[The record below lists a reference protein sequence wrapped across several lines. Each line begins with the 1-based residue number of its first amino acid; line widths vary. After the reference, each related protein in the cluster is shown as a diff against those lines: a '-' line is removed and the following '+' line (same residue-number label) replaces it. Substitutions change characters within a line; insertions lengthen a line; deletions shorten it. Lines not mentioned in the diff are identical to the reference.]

1 MLDIK
6 GKALSYLDI
15 CSIQRDNTLRNVFE
29 IGTSVS
35 PIHFLLSV
43 DVTFCLHFIIFALVA
58 RKKEFGMDEK
68 LNGIFAHLDITG
80 KTGLASE
87 DNYSELTAFQELFY
101 NQAKSKIGIDA
112 VYFLRDEE
120 GVAKIPLIYFS
131 ILEDD
136 NVANAAKLHSLS
148 WNMGE
153 APLLFVVTP
162 TELRIYNNYL
172 TPKKKDGSLDPEAG
186 LIDTIS
192 LLTDLETQRRE
203 LAPYNRILLESGE
216 YWRLAED
223 RFNINTRIDTTLMN
237 NLRVMRRRLI
247 TRIRTRANCS
257 HVSAENIVSIV
268 HGLLSRSI
276 LIKYLEE
283 RKDSNGESVFPKDF
297 YAQFSFGSTICNQY
311 TDVLGN
317 KEATYKLFSV
327 LESKFNGDMLPL
339 IQNEREIITEDD
351 LEELKSFLLGNSDL
365 ESQQMTLWPLYDFN
379 IIPIKIISSIY
390 ELFFHLSDVGDDDKG
405 TYYTPLHLVDTLLDE
420 AYPWEGEFKPI
431 SIIDPSCGSGIFL
444 VEVYRRIVC
453 RWMRSNGVSQ
463 ITNKQLTAILKE
475 CIYGVDLN
483 EEAVRVASFS
493 LSLALCDF
501 LDPRSIW
508 NELSF
513 PKLVNTNLI
522 VSDFFDNTLDDRLTK
537 YDVVIGNPP
546 WQSQLTQKAVEY
558 IKKNNYVVGDKQIA
572 QAFSIK
578 CAMICKE
585 TGVVCLLMPSKGL
598 LFNRSTQS
606 SIYRKRLFEENAV
619 SVIINF
625 SIYRR
630 VLFDNATAPCT
641 AIIYYPQK
649 PANNDSSIF
658 YCTPKPHYSL
668 QDTKKF
674 SIDPTDICRIPNDLV
689 CDDRIWKIA
698 MWGSPRDLELID
710 KMQST
715 YPSLDEFLANHN
727 MQSAEGFK
735 RGNRK
740 LFYDGFANLPIVDA
754 KAFYPFYMQEELLWN
769 NNDNTFER
777 ISNKNLSIFK
787 APHLVMKQSH
797 RKGRF
802 LAAVLDYDAIFNHSL
817 LGFSGEERMLKYL
830 CLIIN
835 SKLFS
840 YYHLLTSR
848 TWMVERDALEA
859 GDIRTIP
866 IPEPSEEILSKAVEI
881 YEHIKQSGDESVMDP
896 FVYEVYKLK
905 DYETYLVSD
914 ALGYIYDYFAKKADS
929 VALKKP
935 SIDVYQKYYSTLMD
949 VLKNSLGQAFT
960 PEASFYIGESP
971 LSILALS
978 ISGNNGGNLT
988 FFDSNE
994 STERCLSQL
1003 DSLLTEERHN
1013 IYIRRNVRVYGND
1026 AIYIVKP
1033 KQEKY
1038 WNYSSAC
1045 RDADEL
1051 FSDIMNAKG

>member
-1 MLDIK
+1 M
-6 GKALSYLDI
+6 
-15 CSIQRDNTLRNVFE
+15 N
-29 IGTSVS
+29 
-35 PIHFLLSV
+35 
-43 DVTFCLHFIIFALVA
+43 
-58 RKKEFGMDEK
+58 EK
-68 LNGIFAHLDITG
+68 LNGIFSYLDIND

-87 DNYSELTAFQELFY
+87 NNVESLSAFQKLFY
-101 NQAKSKIGIDA
+101 EQVRSKIGVDA

-131 ILEDD
+131 MLKDD
-136 NVANAAKLHSLS
+136 NTAKAAQLHSLS

-153 APLLFVVTP
+153 APLLFIVTP
-162 TELRIYNNYL
+162 TELKIYNNYQ
-172 TPKKKDGSLDPEAG
+172 TPQKKDGTLDPEAG

-192 LLTDLETQRRE
+192 LITDLETQRQK
-203 LAPYNRILLESGE
+203 LAPYNRMLLESGE
-216 YWRLAED
+216 YWRRAEG
-223 RFNINTRIDTTLMN
+223 RFNVNTRIDTTLMN
-237 NLRVMRRRLI
+237 NLRVMRKRLI
-247 TRIRTRANCS
+247 TRIKSRTNS
-257 HVSAENIVSIV
+257 VQISTENIVSIV

-297 YAQFSFGSTICNQY
+297 YEQFSFDSTVCKQY

-317 KEATYKLFSV
+317 KESTYSLFSV

-339 IQNEREIITEDD
+339 IDNEREIITEGD
-351 LEELKSFLLGNSDL
+351 LQELKSFLIGDSDL
-365 ESQQMTLWPLYDFN
+365 ESQQMTLWALYDFN

-420 AYPWEGEFKPI
+420 VYPWEGAYEPI

-444 VEVYRRIVC
+444 VEAYRRIVC
-453 RWMRSNGVSQ
+453 RWMRTKGVSQ
-463 ITNKQLTAILKE
+463 ITNEQLTAILKE

-522 VSDFFDNTLDDRLTK
+522 VSDFFDIEIDTRLKK
-537 YDVVIGNPP
+537 YDIVIGNPP
-546 WQSQLTQKAVEY
+546 WQSQLTEKAVEY
-558 IKKNNYVVGDKQIA
+558 INSNNYIVGDKQIA

-578 CAMICKE
+578 CTKICRE
-585 TGVVCLLMPSKGL
+585 NGVICLLMPSKGL

-606 SIYRKRLFEENAV
+606 SMYRKRLFDENTV

-641 AIIYYPQK
+641 AIIYYPK
-649 PANNDSSIF
+649 KKNESDTNIF
-658 YCTPKPHYSL
+658 YCTPKPQYSL

-674 SIDPTDICRIPNDLV
+674 SIDPTDICRIPSDLV
-689 CDDRIWKIA
+689 YDDRIWKIA

-715 YPSLDEFLANHN
+715 YPSMEEFISNHN
-727 MQSAEGFK
+727 MCSAEGFI
-735 RGNRK
+735 RGRGGYFHK
-740 LFYDGFANLPIVDA
+740 DLLGYPIVDVRD
-754 KAFYPFYMQEELLWN
+754 FVPFYTSNEGLIVNKDDQFYRCSLN
-769 NNDNTFER
+769 NRE
-777 ISNKNLSIFK
+777 IFK
-787 APHLVMKQSH
+787 APHLIMKQSH

-802 LAAVLDYDAIFNHSL
+802 FASVLDYDAIFNHSL
-817 LGFSGEERMLKYL
+817 LGISGEERMLKYL

-835 SKLFS
+835 SKVFS

-866 IPEPSEEILSKAVEI
+866 IPEPSEEMLEKAVEL
-881 YEHIKQSGDESVMDP
+881 YEYIKISSDESLLDA
-896 FVYEVYKLK
+896 FVFNVYKLK
-905 DYETYLVSD
+905 DYETYLVTD
-914 ALGYIYDYFAKKADS
+914 ALDYIYNYFDKKSNSIAF
-929 VALKKP
+929 KKP
-935 SIDVYQKYYSTLMD
+935 SIEIYRNYYSTFMD
-949 VLKNSLGQAFT
+949 VLRNSLGQSFT
-960 PEASFYIGESP
+960 PKASFYIGESP
-971 LSILALS
+971 LSILVLT
-978 ISGNNGGNLT
+978 ISENNDGNLS
-988 FFDSNE
+988 FFDNNE
-994 STERCLSQL
+994 STEQCLSQL
-1003 DSLLTEERHN
+1003 DSLLTEERYN
-1013 IYIRRNVRVYGND
+1013 IYIRRNVRVYGKD
-1026 AIYIVKP
+1026 SIYIVKP

-1051 FSDIMNAKG
+1051 FSDIMKAKG

>member
-1 MLDIK
+1 MNQQLNGIF
-6 GKALSYLDI
+6 SYLDI
-15 CSIQRDNTLRNVFE
+15 ND
-29 IGTSVS
+29 
-35 PIHFLLSV
+35 
-43 DVTFCLHFIIFALVA
+43 
-58 RKKEFGMDEK
+58 
-68 LNGIFAHLDITG
+68 

-87 DNYSELTAFQELFY
+87 NNIDSLTAFQRLFY
-101 NQAKSKIGIDA
+101 EQAKSKIGVDA

-120 GVAKIPLIYFS
+120 GIAKIPLIYFS
-131 ILEDD
+131 MLQDD
-136 NVANAAKLHSLS
+136 DSAKAAQLHSLS

-153 APLLFVVTP
+153 APLLFIVTP
-162 TELRIYNNYL
+162 TELKIYNNYQ

-192 LLTDLETQRRE
+192 LLTDLEVQRQK
-203 LAPYNRILLESGE
+203 LAPYNRMLLESGE
-216 YWRLAED
+216 YWRRAEG

-247 TRIRTRANCS
+247 TRIKSRVNAAQIST
-257 HVSAENIVSIV
+257 ENIVSIV

-297 YAQFSFGSTICNQY
+297 YEQFSFGTTVCEQY

-317 KEATYKLFSV
+317 KEATYNLFGV
-327 LESKFNGDMLPL
+327 LENKFNGDMLPL
-339 IQNEREIITEDD
+339 IDNEREVITDGD
-351 LEELKSFLLGNSDL
+351 LEELKSFLLGDSDL

-420 AYPWEGEFKPI
+420 VYPWEGDYEPI

-444 VEVYRRIVC
+444 VEAYRRIVC
-453 RWMRSNGVSQ
+453 RWMHTTGVSQ
-463 ITNKQLTAILKE
+463 ITNEQLTAILKE

-513 PKLVNTNLI
+513 PKLVNENLI
-522 VSDFFDNTLDDRLTK
+522 VSDFFDNALDSQLKK
-537 YDVVIGNPP
+537 YDIIIGNPP
-546 WQSQLTQKAVEY
+546 WQSQLTEKAVEY
-558 IKKNNYVVGDKQIA
+558 INNNNYTVGDKQIA

-578 CAMICKE
+578 CSTICKE
-585 TGVVCLLMPSKGL
+585 AGVICLLMPSKGL
-598 LFNRSTQS
+598 LFNRSAQS
-606 SIYRKRLFEENAV
+606 SIYRKRFFEENTV

-649 PANNDSSIF
+649 STDGNSTIF
-658 YCTPKPHYSL
+658 YCTPKPQYSL

-674 SIDPTDICRIPNDLV
+674 SIDPTDICRIPSDLIY
-689 CDDRIWKIA
+689 DDRIWKIA

-710 KMQST
+710 RIQST
-715 YPSLDEFLANHN
+715 YPSLDDFLSNHN
-727 MQSAEGFK
+727 MCSAEGFI
-735 RGNRK
+735 RGRGGYFHK
-740 LFYDGFANLPIVDA
+740 DLLGYPIVDVRD
-754 KAFYPFYMQEELLWN
+754 FEPFYTSNEGLVINENDQFYRCSLN
-769 NNDNTFER
+769 NR
-777 ISNKNLSIFK
+777 VIFK
-787 APHLVMKQSH
+787 APHLIMKQSH

-802 LAAVLDYDAIFNHSL
+802 FASVLDYDAIFNHSL
-817 LGFSGEERMLKYL
+817 LGISGDERMLKYL

-866 IPEPSEEILSKAVEI
+866 IPEPSDKMLERAVEI
-881 YEHIKQSGDESVMDP
+881 YDHIKLCGDESAMDG
-896 FVYEVYKLK
+896 FVFDVYRLK
-905 DYETYLVSD
+905 EYETYLVSD
-914 ALGYIYDYFAKKADS
+914 ALDYIYNYFDRKSDS
-929 VALKKP
+929 IAFNKP
-935 SIDVYQKYYSTLMD
+935 TKEMYRKYYSTLMD
-949 VLKNSLGQAFT
+949 VLNNSLGQAFS
-960 PEASFYIGESP
+960 PQASFYIGESP
-971 LSILALS
+971 LSILVLS
-978 ISGNNGGNLT
+978 VNGTGSSDLT

-994 STERCLSQL
+994 ATEQCLSQL

-1013 IYIRRNVRVYGND
+1013 IYIRRNVRVYGKD

-1045 RDADEL
+1045 RDADEI
-1051 FSDIMNAKG
+1051 FSDIMRAKG

>member
-1 MLDIK
+1 M
-6 GKALSYLDI
+6 
-15 CSIQRDNTLRNVFE
+15 N
-29 IGTSVS
+29 
-35 PIHFLLSV
+35 
-43 DVTFCLHFIIFALVA
+43 
-58 RKKEFGMDEK
+58 EK
-68 LNGIFAHLDITG
+68 LNGILSHLDISE

-87 DNYSELTAFQELFY
+87 NNADNLTAFQKLFFE
-101 NQAKSKIGIDA
+101 QAKSKIGVDA
-112 VYFLRDEE
+112 VYFLRDEA

-131 ILEDD
+131 MLEDD
-136 NVANAAKLHSLS
+136 NAAKAAHLHSLS

-153 APLLFVVTP
+153 APLLFIVTP
-162 TELRIYNNYL
+162 TELKIYNNYQ
-172 TPKKKDGSLDPEAG
+172 TPQKKDGSLDPEAG

-203 LAPYNRILLESGE
+203 LAPYNRMLLESGE
-216 YWRLAED
+216 YWRRTEG
-223 RFNINTRIDTTLMN
+223 RFSINTRIDTTLMN

-247 TRIRTRANCS
+247 TRIRARANDTQIS
-257 HVSAENIVSIV
+257 PENVVSIV

-283 RKDSNGESVFPKDF
+283 RKDSNGKSVFPQDF
-297 YAQFSFGSTICNQY
+297 YAQFSFDTTVCKQY

-317 KEATYKLFSV
+317 KESTYNLFSV

-339 IQNEREIITEDD
+339 IENEREIITNDD
-351 LEELKSFLLGNSDL
+351 LKELKSFLLGNSDL

-390 ELFFHLSDVGDDDKG
+390 ELFFHLSDTGEDDKG

-420 AYPWEGEFKPI
+420 VYPWEGSYAPI

-444 VEVYRRIVC
+444 VEAYRRLVC
-453 RWMRSNGVSQ
+453 RWMRTNGVSQ
-463 ITNKQLTAILKE
+463 ITNQQLTTILKE

-513 PKLVNTNLI
+513 PKLVNNNLI
-522 VSDFFDNTLDDRLTK
+522 VSDFFDDKLDCWLSK
-537 YDVVIGNPP
+537 YDIVIGNPP
-546 WQSQLTQKAVEY
+546 WQSQLTEAADNFL
-558 IKKNNYVVGDKQIA
+558 KKNNYVVGDKQIA

-578 CAMICKE
+578 CATICRE
-585 TGVVCLLMPSKGL
+585 TGVICLLMPSKGL
-598 LFNRSTQS
+598 LFNRSAK
-606 SIYRKRLFEENAV
+606 SIAYRKRFFDENTV
-619 SVIINF
+619 SIIINF

-641 AIIYYPQK
+641 AIIYCPLK
-649 PANNDSSIF
+649 AKDSDTTIF
-658 YCTPKPHYSL
+658 YCTPKPQYSL

-674 SIDPTDICRIPNDLV
+674 SIDPTDICRIPGDLIR
-689 CDDRIWKIA
+689 DDRIWKIA
-698 MWGSPRDLELID
+698 MWGGPRDLELID
-710 KMQST
+710 KLQST
-715 YPSLDEFLANHN
+715 YPALDRFLSNHK

-735 RGNRK
+735 RGNRR
-740 LFYDGFANLPIVDA
+740 LIYDGFSNWPIVNA
-754 KAFYPFYMQEELLWN
+754 NEFYPFYMPEETLDIN
-769 NNDNTFER
+769 ADNSFER

-787 APHLVMKQSH
+787 APHLIMKQSH

-802 LAAVLDYDAIFNHSL
+802 FASVLDYDAIFNHSL
-817 LGFSGEERMLKYL
+817 LGFSGDERLLKYL

-866 IPEPSEEILSKAVEI
+866 IPEPSENVLKRVVEVF
-881 YEHIKQSGDESVMDP
+881 EHVKSSGDESAIDD
-896 FVYEVYKLK
+896 FVFEVYRLK
-905 DYETYLVSD
+905 EHETHLVSD
-914 ALGYIYDYFAKKADS
+914 ALEYIYNYFDRKSKAT
-929 VALKKP
+929 AFKKP
-935 SIDVYQKYYSTLMD
+935 SKEVYQKYYSTLMD
-949 VLKNSLGQAFT
+949 VLNNSLGQMFA
-960 PEASFYIGESP
+960 PAASFYVGESP
-971 LSILALS
+971 LSVLVLS
-978 ISGNNGGNLT
+978 IGTHTDNILH
-988 FFDSNE
+988 FFDNNE
-994 STERCLSQL
+994 DTEQRLSQL
-1003 DSLLTEERHN
+1003 DSLLTEDIYN
-1013 IYIRRNVRVYGND
+1013 IYIRRNVRVYSKD

-1033 KQEKY
+1033 KQQKY
-1038 WNYSSAC
+1038 WNYSAAC

-1051 FSDIMNAKG
+1051 FADIMNAKR

>member
-1 MLDIK
+1 M
-6 GKALSYLDI
+6 
-15 CSIQRDNTLRNVFE
+15 N
-29 IGTSVS
+29 
-35 PIHFLLSV
+35 
-43 DVTFCLHFIIFALVA
+43 
-58 RKKEFGMDEK
+58 EK
-68 LNGIFAHLDITG
+68 LNCIFSHLDING

-87 DNYSELTAFQELFY
+87 SNLDSLSTFQRMFY
-101 NQAKSKIGIDA
+101 EQTKSKIGVDA

-120 GVAKIPLIYFS
+120 GIAKIPLIYFS
-131 ILEDD
+131 MLQDD
-136 NVANAAKLHSLS
+136 DAAKAAQLHSLS

-153 APLLFVVTP
+153 APLLFIVTA
-162 TELRIYNNYL
+162 TELKIYNNYQ

-192 LLTDLETQRRE
+192 LLTDLEVQRQQ
-203 LAPYNRILLESGE
+203 LAPYNRMLLESGE
-216 YWRLAED
+216 YWRQTEG

-247 TRIRTRANCS
+247 TRIKSRATAAQIS
-257 HVSAENIVSIV
+257 TKNIVSIV

-297 YAQFSFGSTICNQY
+297 YEQFSFGEIVCKQY

-317 KEATYKLFSV
+317 KDATYSLFGV

-339 IQNEREIITEDD
+339 IDNEREVITDGD
-351 LEELKSFLLGNSDL
+351 LEELKSFLICDSDL

-420 AYPWEGEFKPI
+420 VYPWEGDYEPI

-444 VEVYRRIVC
+444 VEAYRRIVC
-453 RWMRSNGVSQ
+453 RWMRTNSVSQ
-463 ITNKQLTAILKE
+463 ITNEQLTAILKE

-513 PKLVNTNLI
+513 PKLVNENLI
-522 VSDFFDNTLDDRLTK
+522 VSDFFDNDLDSRLTK
-537 YDVVIGNPP
+537 YDIVIGNPP
-546 WQSQLTQKAVEY
+546 WQSQLTNEANNY
-558 IKKNNYVVGDKQIA
+558 LKKNKYIVGDKQIA
-572 QAFSIK
+572 QAFPIK
-578 CAMICKE
+578 CASICNE

-598 LFNRSTQS
+598 LFNRSPKS
-606 SIYRKRLFEENAV
+606 RAYRKRFFEENTV

-625 SIYRR
+625 SIYRK

-641 AIIYYPQK
+641 AIIYYPK
-649 PANNDSSIF
+649 KLDEKNATIF
-658 YCTPKPHYSL
+658 YCTPKPQYSL

-674 SIDPTDICRIPNDLV
+674 SIDPTDICRIPSDLV
-689 CDDRIWKIA
+689 YDDRIWKIA

-710 KMQST
+710 RLQST
-715 YPSLDEFLANHN
+715 HPSLDQFLLNHN
-727 MQSAEGFK
+727 MKSAEGFK

-740 LFYDGFANLPIVDA
+740 LIYEGFANLPIVDA
-754 KAFYPFYMQEELLWN
+754 RNFYPFYMQEEMLLN
-769 NNDNTFER
+769 NEDNSYER
-777 ISNKNLSIFK
+777 ISNNNLAIFK
-787 APHLVMKQSH
+787 APHLIMKQSH

-802 LAAVLDYDAIFNHSL
+802 FASVLDYDAIFNHSL
-817 LGFSGEERMLKYL
+817 LGISGDERMLKYL

-866 IPEPSEEILSKAVEI
+866 IPEPSERMLERAVEI
-881 YEHIKQSGDESVMDP
+881 YDHIKLCGDESAMDG
-896 FVYEVYKLK
+896 FVFDVYRLK
-905 DYETYLVSD
+905 EYETYLVSD
-914 ALGYIYDYFAKKADS
+914 ALDYIYNYFDRKSDS
-929 VALKKP
+929 IAFNKP
-935 SIDVYQKYYSTLMD
+935 TKEMYQKYYSTLMD
-949 VLKNSLGQAFT
+949 VLNNSLGQAFS
-960 PEASFYIGESP
+960 PQASFYVGESP
-971 LSILALS
+971 LSILVLS
-978 ISGNNGGNLT
+978 LSGTDGDDLT
-988 FFDSNE
+988 FFESNE
-994 STERCLSQL
+994 ATEQCLSQL

-1013 IYIRRNVRVYGND
+1013 IYIRRNVRVYGKD
-1026 AIYIVKP
+1026 AIYIVEP

-1045 RDADEL
+1045 QDADEL
-1051 FSDIMNAKG
+1051 FADIMKAKG

>member
-1 MLDIK
+1 
-6 GKALSYLDI
+6 
-15 CSIQRDNTLRNVFE
+15 
-29 IGTSVS
+29 
-35 PIHFLLSV
+35 
-43 DVTFCLHFIIFALVA
+43 
-58 RKKEFGMDEK
+58 MDEK
-68 LNGIFAHLDITG
+68 LNEIFSYLDMTG

-87 DNYSELTAFQELFY
+87 DNYDELTAFQKLFY
-101 NQAKSKIGIDA
+101 TQARSKIGVDA

-120 GVAKIPLIYFS
+120 GTAKIPLIYFS
-131 ILEDD
+131 MLDD
-136 NVANAAKLHSLS
+136 NDSSGAAQLHSLS

-153 APLLFVVTP
+153 APLLFIVTP
-162 TELRIYNNYL
+162 TELKIYNNYQ
-172 TPKKKDGSLDPEAG
+172 TPRKKDGALDPEAG
-186 LIDTIS
+186 LIDTIN
-192 LLTDLETQRRE
+192 LLTDLETQRQK
-203 LAPYNRILLESGE
+203 LYPYNRMLLESGE
-216 YWRLAED
+216 YWRRTEG
-223 RFNINTRIDTTLMN
+223 RFNVNTRIDTTLMN

-247 TRIRTRANCS
+247 TRIKSRAS
-257 HVSAENIVSIV
+257 GLQISAENIVSIV

-297 YAQFSFGSTICNQY
+297 YGQFSFGKTVCNQY

-317 KEATYKLFSV
+317 KEATYSLFSV

-339 IQNEREIITEDD
+339 IDNEREIITEDD
-351 LEELKSFLLGNSDL
+351 LEELKSFLLGDSDL

-420 AYPWEGEFKPI
+420 VYPWEGDYESI

-444 VEVYRRIVC
+444 VEAYRRIVC
-453 RWMRSNGVSQ
+453 RWMRTNCVSQ
-463 ITNKQLTAILKE
+463 ITNEQLTVILKE

-508 NELSF
+508 NELSL

-522 VSDFFDNTLDDRLTK
+522 VSDFFDDTLDSRLTK
-537 YDVVIGNPP
+537 YDIVIGNPP
-546 WQSQLTQKAVEY
+546 WQSQLTDAASDY
-558 IKKNNYVVGDKQIA
+558 LKKNNYIVGDKQIA
-572 QAFSIK
+572 QAFPIK
-578 CAMICKE
+578 CATICKE
-585 TGVVCLLMPSKGL
+585 NGVVCLLMPSKGL
-598 LFNRSTQS
+598 LFNRSLKS
-606 SIYRKRLFEENAV
+606 AAYRKRFFNENTV
-619 SVIINF
+619 SIIINF
-625 SIYRR
+625 SIYRK

-641 AIIYYPQK
+641 AIIYSPNK
-649 PANNDSSIF
+649 ANESESSIL
-658 YCTPKPHYSL
+658 YCTPKPQYSL

-674 SIDPTDICRIPNDLV
+674 SIDPTDICRIPSDLIY
-689 CDDRIWKIA
+689 DDRIWKIA

-710 KMQST
+710 KLQSSFL
-715 YPSLDEFLANHN
+715 SLDKFLSNHN

-740 LFYDGFANLPIVDA
+740 LIYDGFADLPIVDA
-754 KAFYPFYMQEELLWN
+754 REFYPFYMQEEMHLN
-769 NNDNTFER
+769 NKDNSFER
-777 ISNKNLSIFK
+777 ISNKNLTIFK

-802 LAAVLDYDAIFNHSL
+802 FASVLDYDAIFNHSL
-817 LGFSGEERMLKYL
+817 LGISGDERILKYL

-835 SKLFS
+835 SRLFS

-866 IPEPSEEILSKAVEI
+866 IPEPSYEMLGKAVDI
-881 YEHIKQSGDESVMDP
+881 YEQIKQSGDESTMDA
-896 FVYEVYKLK
+896 FVFEVYRLK
-905 DYETYLVSD
+905 EYETYLVSD
-914 ALGYIYDYFAKKADS
+914 ALDYIYNYFDRKAQS
-929 VALKKP
+929 IAFKKP
-935 SIDVYQKYYSTLMD
+935 STEVYQKYYSTLMD
-949 VLKNSLGQAFT
+949 VLRNSLGQAFA
-960 PEASFYIGESP
+960 PEASFYVGESP
-971 LSILALS
+971 LSILVLS
-978 ISGNNGGNLT
+978 IGGRHGGDLN

-994 STERCLSQL
+994 STEQCLSQL

-1051 FSDIMNAKG
+1051 FADIMKAKG

>member
-1 MLDIK
+1 MNDKLNGI
-6 GKALSYLDI
+6 LSYLDI
-15 CSIQRDNTLRNVFE
+15 NE
-29 IGTSVS
+29 
-35 PIHFLLSV
+35 
-43 DVTFCLHFIIFALVA
+43 
-58 RKKEFGMDEK
+58 
-68 LNGIFAHLDITG
+68 

-87 DNYSELTAFQELFY
+87 NNLDSLTTFQKLFY
-101 NQAKSKIGIDA
+101 EQAKSKIGVDA
-112 VYFLRDEE
+112 VYFLRDED
-120 GVAKIPLIYFS
+120 GIAKIPLIYFS
-131 ILEDD
+131 MIEDD
-136 NVANAAKLHSLS
+136 NAAKAAYLHSLS

-153 APLLFVVTP
+153 APLLFIVTP
-162 TELRIYNNYL
+162 TELKIYNNYQ

-192 LLTDLETQRRE
+192 LLADLEVQRQR
-203 LAPYNRILLESGE
+203 LAPYNRMLLESGE
-216 YWRLAED
+216 YWRRTEG
-223 RFNINTRIDTTLMN
+223 RFSINTRIDTTLMN
-237 NLRVMRRRLI
+237 NLRIMRRRLI
-247 TRIRTRANCS
+247 TRIKSRTNNIQITL
-257 HVSAENIVSIV
+257 ENIVSIV

-297 YAQFSFGSTICNQY
+297 YEQFSFDTTVCKQY

-317 KEATYKLFSV
+317 KESTYNLFGV

-339 IQNEREIITEDD
+339 IANEHEIITEDD
-351 LEELKSFLLGNSDL
+351 LAELKSFLIGDSDL
-365 ESQQMTLWPLYDFN
+365 ESQQMALWPLYDFN

-390 ELFFHLSDVGDDDKG
+390 ELFFHLSDVNDDDKG

-420 AYPWEGEFKPI
+420 VYPWEGTYQPI

-444 VEVYRRIVC
+444 VEAYRRIVC
-453 RWMRSNGVSQ
+453 RWMCSKGVSQ
-463 ITNKQLTAILKE
+463 ITNQQLTDILKE
-475 CIYGVDLN
+475 SIYGVDLN

-508 NELSF
+508 NELSL

-522 VSDFFDNTLDDRLTK
+522 VSDFFDNKLDALLTK
-537 YDVVIGNPP
+537 YDIVIGNPP
-546 WQSQLTQKAVEY
+546 WQSQLTEKAVKY
-558 IKKNNYVVGDKQIA
+558 VNANNYIVGDKQIA

-578 CAMICKE
+578 CATICKDS
-585 TGVVCLLMPSKGL
+585 GVICLLMPSKGL
-598 LFNRSTQS
+598 LFNRSVQS
-606 SIYRKRLFEENAV
+606 SIYRKRFFEENTV

-641 AIIYYPQK
+641 AIIYTP
-649 PANNDSSIF
+649 NRHNEENSTIF
-658 YCTPKPHYSL
+658 YCTPKPQYSL

-674 SIDPTDICRIPNDLV
+674 SIDPTDICRIPSDLIY
-689 CDDRIWKIA
+689 DDRIWKIA
-698 MWGSPRDLELID
+698 MWGCPRDLELID
-710 KMQST
+710 KIQST
-715 YPSLDEFLANHN
+715 YLPLEAFLSNHN

-740 LFYDGFANLPIVDA
+740 LNYNGFDDLPIVDA
-754 KAFYPFYMQEELLWN
+754 KMFYPFYMRAEWLFN
-769 NNDNTFER
+769 NTDNTFER

-787 APHLVMKQSH
+787 APHLIMKQSH

-802 LAAVLDYDAIFNHSL
+802 YAAVLDYDAIFNHSL
-817 LGFSGEERMLKYL
+817 LGISGDERLLKYL

-835 SKLFS
+835 SKVFS

-866 IPEPSEEILSKAVEI
+866 IPEPSEKILAEATAL
-881 YEHIKQSGDESVMDP
+881 YDYIKQSGDESTMND
-896 FVYEVYKLK
+896 FVFDVYNLK
-905 DYETYLVSD
+905 GYETKLVLD
-914 ALGYIYDYFAKKADS
+914 ALDYTYNYFDRKENS
-929 VALKKP
+929 VAFKKP
-935 SIDVYQKYYSTLMD
+935 TKEMYRNYYSTLMD
-949 VLKNSLGQAFT
+949 VLNNSLGRAFT
-960 PEASFYIGESP
+960 PKASFYIGESP
-971 LSILALS
+971 LSILVLS
-978 ISGNNGGNLT
+978 IDEKNGEDLR
-988 FFDSNE
+988 FFDNNE
-994 STERCLSQL
+994 VTEQCLSQL

-1013 IYIRRNVRVYGND
+1013 IYIRRNVRVYGSD

-1051 FSDIMNAKG
+1051 FSDIMKAKE

>member
-1 MLDIK
+1 MNDKLNGI
-6 GKALSYLDI
+6 LSYLDI
-15 CSIQRDNTLRNVFE
+15 NE
-29 IGTSVS
+29 
-35 PIHFLLSV
+35 
-43 DVTFCLHFIIFALVA
+43 
-58 RKKEFGMDEK
+58 
-68 LNGIFAHLDITG
+68 
-80 KTGLASE
+80 KTGLAS
-87 DNYSELTAFQELFY
+87 DNNLDSLTTFQKLFY
-101 NQAKSKIGIDA
+101 EQAKSKIGVDA
-112 VYFLRDEE
+112 VYFLRDED

-131 ILEDD
+131 MLEDD
-136 NVANAAKLHSLS
+136 NATKAAQLHSLS

-153 APLLFVVTP
+153 APLLFIVTP
-162 TELRIYNNYL
+162 TELKIYNNYQ

-192 LLTDLETQRRE
+192 LITNLEIQRQK
-203 LAPYNRILLESGE
+203 LAPYNRMLLESGE
-216 YWRLAED
+216 YWRRTEG
-223 RFNINTRIDTTLMN
+223 RFSINTRIDTTLMN

-247 TRIRTRANCS
+247 TRIKSRIGNVQTTL
-257 HVSAENIVSIV
+257 ENIVSIV

-283 RKDSNGESVFPKDF
+283 RKDSNGESVFPKGF
-297 YAQFSFGSTICNQY
+297 YAQFSFGTTVCKQY

-317 KEATYKLFSV
+317 KEATYNLFGV
-327 LESKFNGDMLPL
+327 LENKFNGDMLPL
-339 IQNEREIITEDD
+339 IDNEYEIITERD
-351 LEELKSFLLGNSDL
+351 LEELKSFLIGDSDL

-379 IIPIKIISSIY
+379 IIPIKVISSIY
-390 ELFFHLSDVGDDDKG
+390 ELFFHLSDVCDDDQG

-420 AYPWEGEFKPI
+420 VYPWEGAYEPI
-431 SIIDPSCGSGIFL
+431 SIIDPSCGSGIFI
-444 VEVYRRIVC
+444 VEAYRRVVC
-453 RWMRSNGVSQ
+453 RWMRSNGVSK

-508 NELSF
+508 NELSL

-522 VSDFFDNTLDDRLTK
+522 VCDFFDNKLDTILTK
-537 YDVVIGNPP
+537 YDIVIGNPP
-546 WQSQLTQKAVEY
+546 WQSQLTEKAVEY
-558 IKKNNYVVGDKQIA
+558 INNNNYIVGDMQIA

-578 CAMICKE
+578 CATICKDY
-585 TGVVCLLMPSKGL
+585 GVICLLMPSKGL
-598 LFNRSTQS
+598 LFNRSVKS
-606 SIYRKRLFEENAV
+606 SVYRKRFFEENTV

-641 AIIYYPQK
+641 AIIYTPK
-649 PANNDSSIF
+649 RHNESNSTIF
-658 YCTPKPHYSL
+658 YCTPKPQYSL

-674 SIDPTDICRIPNDLV
+674 SIDPTDICRIPSDLV
-689 CDDRIWKIA
+689 YDDRIWKIA
-698 MWGSPRDLELID
+698 MWGCPRDLELID
-710 KMQST
+710 KIQST
-715 YPSLDEFLANHN
+715 YVPLEVFLSNHN

-740 LFYDGFANLPIVDA
+740 LNYNGFDNLPIIDA
-754 KAFYPFYMQEELLWN
+754 KMFYPFYMHAEILLKN
-769 NNDNTFER
+769 ADNAFER

-787 APHLVMKQSH
+787 APHLIMKQSH

-802 LAAVLDYDAIFNHSL
+802 YAAVLDYDAIFNHSL
-817 LGFSGEERMLKYL
+817 LGISGEERLLKYL

-835 SKLFS
+835 SKVFS

-866 IPEPSEEILSKAVEI
+866 IPEPSENMLSEATAL
-881 YEHIKQSGDESVMDP
+881 YDYIKQSGDESTIND
-896 FVYEVYKLK
+896 FVFAVYKLK
-905 DYETYLVSD
+905 GYETKLILD
-914 ALGYIYDYFAKKADS
+914 ALDYTYNYFDRKENS
-929 VALKKP
+929 VAFKKP
-935 SIDVYQKYYSTLMD
+935 SEEMYRNYYSTLMD
-949 VLKNSLGQAFT
+949 VLNNSLGKTFA
-960 PEASFYIGESP
+960 PKASFFIGESP
-971 LSILALS
+971 LSILVLS
-978 ISGNNGGNLT
+978 IDGNNSENIR
-988 FFDSNE
+988 FFDNNE
-994 STERCLSQL
+994 ATEQCLSQL

-1013 IYIRRNVRVYGND
+1013 IYIRRNVRVYGSD

-1051 FSDIMNAKG
+1051 FSDIMKAKE

>member
-1 MLDIK
+1 
-6 GKALSYLDI
+6 
-15 CSIQRDNTLRNVFE
+15 
-29 IGTSVS
+29 
-35 PIHFLLSV
+35 
-43 DVTFCLHFIIFALVA
+43 
-58 RKKEFGMDEK
+58 MDEK
-68 LNGIFAHLDITG
+68 LNGIFSYLDISD

-87 DNYSELTAFQELFY
+87 NNIESLSAFQKLFY
-101 NQAKSKIGIDA
+101 EQAKSKIGVDA

-120 GVAKIPLIYFS
+120 GIAKIPLIYFS
-131 ILEDD
+131 MLEDD
-136 NVANAAKLHSLS
+136 NAAKAAQLHSLS

-162 TELRIYNNYL
+162 TELKIYNNYQ

-186 LIDTIS
+186 IIDTIS
-192 LLTDLETQRRE
+192 LLSDLETQRRE
-203 LAPYNRILLESGE
+203 LAPYNRMLLESGE
-216 YWRLAED
+216 YWRRVEG

-247 TRIRTRANCS
+247 TRIKSRVHDTQI
-257 HVSAENIVSIV
+257 SAENVISIV

-283 RKDSNGESVFPKDF
+283 RKDSNGECVFPKDF
-297 YAQFSFGSTICNQY
+297 YEQFSFGTTVCKHY

-317 KEATYKLFSV
+317 KEATYTLFGV

-339 IQNEREIITEDD
+339 IDNEREIIADGD

-420 AYPWEGEFKPI
+420 VYPWEGDYKSI

-444 VEVYRRIVC
+444 VEAYRRIVC
-453 RWMRSNGVSQ
+453 RWMRTNGVSQ
-463 ITNKQLTAILKE
+463 ITNEQLTAILKE

-522 VSDFFDNTLDDRLTK
+522 VSDFFDDRLDSRLTK
-537 YDVVIGNPP
+537 YDIVIGNPP
-546 WQSQLTQKAVEY
+546 WQSQLTEAASDY
-558 IKKNNYVVGDKQIA
+558 LKKNKYIVGDKQIA
-572 QAFSIK
+572 QAFPIK
-578 CAMICKE
+578 CATICKDN
-585 TGVVCLLMPSKGL
+585 GVACLLMPSKGL
-598 LFNRSTQS
+598 LFNRSPKS
-606 SIYRKRLFEENAV
+606 AAYRKRFFNENTV
-619 SVIINF
+619 SIIINF
-625 SIYRR
+625 SIYRK

-641 AIIYYPQK
+641 AIIYAPNK
-649 PANNDSSIF
+649 ANESTSTIF
-658 YCTPKPHYSL
+658 YCTPKPQYSL

-674 SIDPTDICRIPNDLV
+674 SIDPTDVCRIPSDLIY
-689 CDDRIWKIA
+689 DDRIWKIA

-710 KMQST
+710 KLQSS
-715 YPSLDEFLANHN
+715 YPSLDKFLSNHD

-740 LFYDGFANLPIVDA
+740 LIYDGFADLPIVDA
-754 KAFYPFYMQEELLWN
+754 KEFYPFYIQEEMLLN

-777 ISNKNLSIFK
+777 VSNKNLPIFK
-787 APHLVMKQSH
+787 APHLIMKQSH

-802 LAAVLDYDAIFNHSL
+802 YAAVLDYDAIFNHSL
-817 LGFSGEERMLKYL
+817 LGISGDERILKYL

-866 IPEPSEEILSKAVEI
+866 IPEPSVEILGRAVEI
-881 YEHIKQSGDESVMDP
+881 YEHIKQSGDESIMDA
-896 FVYEVYKLK
+896 FVFEVYRLK
-905 DYETYLVSD
+905 EYETYLVSD
-914 ALGYIYDYFAKKADS
+914 AIDYIYNYFDKKANS
-929 VALKKP
+929 IAFKNP
-935 SIDVYQKYYSTLMD
+935 SIEVYQKYYSTLMD
-949 VLKNSLGQAFT
+949 VLSNSLGRTFA
-960 PEASFYIGESP
+960 PKASFYVGESP
-971 LSILALS
+971 LSILVLS
-978 ISGNNGGNLT
+978 IGENDGEDLR

-994 STERCLSQL
+994 STEQCLSQL

-1051 FSDIMNAKG
+1051 FSDIMKAKG

>member
-1 MLDIK
+1 M
-6 GKALSYLDI
+6 
-15 CSIQRDNTLRNVFE
+15 N
-29 IGTSVS
+29 
-35 PIHFLLSV
+35 
-43 DVTFCLHFIIFALVA
+43 
-58 RKKEFGMDEK
+58 EK
-68 LNGIFAHLDITG
+68 LNGIFSYLDIDD

-87 DNYSELTAFQELFY
+87 NNVESLSAFQKLFY
-101 NQAKSKIGIDA
+101 EQARSKIGVDA

-131 ILEDD
+131 MLEDD
-136 NVANAAKLHSLS
+136 NTAKAAQLHRLP

-153 APLLFVVTP
+153 APLLFIVTP
-162 TELRIYNNYL
+162 TELKIYNNYQ
-172 TPKKKDGSLDPEAG
+172 TPQKKDGTLDPEAG

-192 LLTDLETQRRE
+192 LITDLETQRQK
-203 LAPYNRILLESGE
+203 LAPYNRMLLESGE
-216 YWRLAED
+216 YWRRAEG
-223 RFNINTRIDTTLMN
+223 RFNVNTRIDTTLMN

-247 TRIRTRANCS
+247 TRIKSRVNNVQIST
-257 HVSAENIVSIV
+257 ENIVSIV

-297 YAQFSFGSTICNQY
+297 YEQFSFDNTVCKQY

-317 KEATYKLFSV
+317 KDATYNLFSV

-339 IQNEREIITEDD
+339 IDNEREIITKGD
-351 LEELKSFLLGNSDL
+351 LQELKSFLIGDSDL

-420 AYPWEGEFKPI
+420 VYPWEGVYEPI

-444 VEVYRRIVC
+444 VEAYRRIVC
-453 RWMRSNGVSQ
+453 RWMRTKGVSQ
-463 ITNKQLTAILKE
+463 ITNEQLTDILKE

-522 VSDFFDNTLDDRLTK
+522 VSDFFDVELDSRLKK
-537 YDVVIGNPP
+537 YDIVIGNPP
-546 WQSQLTQKAVEY
+546 WQSQLTEKAVEY
-558 IKKNNYVVGDKQIA
+558 IDSNDYIVGDKQIA

-578 CAMICKE
+578 CTKICKGN
-585 TGVVCLLMPSKGL
+585 GVICLLMPSKGL
-598 LFNRSTQS
+598 LFNRSSQS
-606 SIYRKRLFEENAV
+606 SMYRKRLFDEITV

-641 AIIYYPQK
+641 AIIYYPK
-649 PANNDSSIF
+649 KENESDTNIF
-658 YCTPKPHYSL
+658 YCTPKPQYSL

-674 SIDPTDICRIPNDLV
+674 SIDPTDICRIPSDLV
-689 CDDRIWKIA
+689 YDDRIWKIA

-715 YPSLDEFLANHN
+715 YPSMEEFISNHN
-727 MQSAEGFK
+727 MCSAEGFI
-735 RGNRK
+735 RGRGGYSHK
-740 LFYDGFANLPIVDA
+740 ELLGYPIVDVRG
-754 KAFYPFYMQEELLWN
+754 FVPFYTSNEGLMINKDDQFYRCSLN
-769 NNDNTFER
+769 NRE
-777 ISNKNLSIFK
+777 IFK
-787 APHLVMKQSH
+787 APHLIMKQSH

-802 LAAVLDYDAIFNHSL
+802 FASVLDYDAIFNHSL
-817 LGFSGEERMLKYL
+817 LGISGDERILKYL

-835 SKLFS
+835 SKVFS

-866 IPEPSEEILSKAVEI
+866 IPEPSEEMLGKAVEL
-881 YEHIKQSGDESVMDP
+881 YEHIKISGDESLLDA
-896 FVYEVYKLK
+896 FVFDAYRLK
-905 DYETYLVSD
+905 DYETYLVTD
-914 ALGYIYDYFAKKADS
+914 ALDYIYNYFDKKSNSIAF
-929 VALKKP
+929 KKP
-935 SIDVYQKYYSTLMD
+935 SIEVYKKYYSTFMD
-949 VLKNSLGQAFT
+949 VLKNSLGQSFT
-960 PEASFYIGESP
+960 PKASFYIGESP
-971 LSILALS
+971 LSILVLS
-978 ISGNNGGNLT
+978 ISENSDGNLI
-988 FFDSNE
+988 FFDNNK
-994 STERCLSQL
+994 STEQCLSQL
-1003 DSLLTEERHN
+1003 DSLLTEERYN
-1013 IYIRRNVRVYGND
+1013 IYIRRNVRVYGKD
-1026 AIYIVKP
+1026 SIYIVKP
-1033 KQEKY
+1033 KQQKY

-1051 FSDIMNAKG
+1051 FSDIMKAKG

>member
-1 MLDIK
+1 MNEKLNDIF
-6 GKALSYLDI
+6 SYLDM
-15 CSIQRDNTLRNVFE
+15 
-29 IGTSVS
+29 TS
-35 PIHFLLSV
+35 
-43 DVTFCLHFIIFALVA
+43 
-58 RKKEFGMDEK
+58 
-68 LNGIFAHLDITG
+68 
-80 KTGLASE
+80 KTGLASDE
-87 DNYSELTAFQELFY
+87 YLNDMTSYQRMFY
-101 NQAKSKIGIDA
+101 NQVKSKIGVDA

-120 GVAKIPLIYFS
+120 GIAKIPLIYFS
-131 ILEDD
+131 MLED
-136 NVANAAKLHSLS
+136 NSSAKAAQLHSLS

-153 APLLFVVTP
+153 APLLFIVTP
-162 TELRIYNNYL
+162 TELKIYNNYQ
-172 TPKKKDGSLDPEAG
+172 TPKKKDGTLDPEAG

-192 LLTDLETQRRE
+192 LLTDLETQRQE
-203 LAPYNRILLESGE
+203 LAPYKRMLLESGE
-216 YWRLAED
+216 YWRRAEG
-223 RFNINTRIDTTLMN
+223 RFNINTRIDTTLMS

-247 TRIRTRANCS
+247 TRIKSRTYDIS
-257 HVSAENIVSIV
+257 ITEENIVSIV

-297 YAQFSFGSTICNQY
+297 YEQFSFENTVCKQY

-317 KEATYKLFSV
+317 KKATYSLFGV

-339 IQNEREIITEDD
+339 IDNEREVITDGD
-351 LEELKSFLLGNSDL
+351 LEELKSFLLGDSDL
-365 ESQQMTLWPLYDFN
+365 ERQQMTLWPLYDFN

-390 ELFFHLSDVGDDDKG
+390 ELFFHLSDVGDDDRG

-420 AYPWEGEFKPI
+420 VYPWEGDYEPI

-444 VEVYRRIVC
+444 VEAYRRIVC
-453 RWMRSNGVSQ
+453 RWMRTKGVSQ
-463 ITNKQLTAILKE
+463 ITNEQLTDILKE

-513 PKLVNTNLI
+513 PKLVNENLI
-522 VSDFFDNTLDDRLTK
+522 VSDFFDNALDFRLTK
-537 YDVVIGNPP
+537 YDIVIGNPP
-546 WQSQLTQKAVEY
+546 WQSQLTNEA
-558 IKKNNYVVGDKQIA
+558 NNYLKENKYIVGDKQIA
-572 QAFSIK
+572 QAFPIK
-578 CAMICKE
+578 CASICKE

-598 LFNRSTQS
+598 LFNRSPKS
-606 SIYRKRLFEENAV
+606 RAYRKRFFDENTV

-625 SIYRR
+625 SIYRK

-641 AIIYYPQK
+641 AIIYYPK
-649 PANNDSSIF
+649 KLDENNTTIF
-658 YCTPKPHYSL
+658 YCTPKPQYSL

-674 SIDPTDICRIPNDLV
+674 SIDPTDICRIPSDLV
-689 CDDRIWKIA
+689 YDDRIWKIA

-710 KMQST
+710 RLQST
-715 YPSLDEFLANHN
+715 YPSLDQFLLNHN
-727 MQSAEGFK
+727 MKSAEGFK

-740 LFYDGFANLPIVDA
+740 LIYDGFANLPIVDA
-754 KAFYPFYMQEELLWN
+754 KNFYPFYMQEEMLLN
-769 NNDNTFER
+769 NEDNTYER
-777 ISNKNLSIFK
+777 ISNNNLAIFK
-787 APHLVMKQSH
+787 APHLIMKQSH

-802 LAAVLDYDAIFNHSL
+802 FASVLDYDAIFNHSL
-817 LGFSGEERMLKYL
+817 LGISGDERILKYL

-866 IPEPSEEILSKAVEI
+866 IPEPSDGMLVRAVEI
-881 YEHIKQSGDESVMDP
+881 YDHIKLCGDESAMDA
-896 FVYEVYKLK
+896 FVFDVYRLK
-905 DYETYLVSD
+905 KYETYLVSD
-914 ALGYIYDYFAKKADS
+914 ALDYIYNYFDRKSSSIAFN
-929 VALKKP
+929 KP
-935 SIDVYQKYYSTLMD
+935 TKEMYQKYYSTLMD
-949 VLKNSLGQAFT
+949 VLNNSLGQAFS
-960 PEASFYIGESP
+960 PQALFYIGESP
-971 LSILALS
+971 LSILVLS
-978 ISGNNGGNLT
+978 VNGTGSSDLT

-994 STERCLSQL
+994 ATEQCLSQL

-1013 IYIRRNVRVYGND
+1013 IYIRRNVRVYGKD

-1045 RDADEL
+1045 RDADEI
-1051 FSDIMNAKG
+1051 FSDIMRAKG

>member
-1 MLDIK
+1 MNKKLNRIF
-6 GKALSYLDI
+6 SYLDI
-15 CSIQRDNTLRNVFE
+15 ND
-29 IGTSVS
+29 
-35 PIHFLLSV
+35 
-43 DVTFCLHFIIFALVA
+43 
-58 RKKEFGMDEK
+58 
-68 LNGIFAHLDITG
+68 

-87 DNYSELTAFQELFY
+87 NNIESLSDFQKLFY
-101 NQAKSKIGIDA
+101 EQAKSKIGVDA

-131 ILEDD
+131 MLEDD
-136 NVANAAKLHSLS
+136 NAAKAAQLHSLS

-153 APLLFVVTP
+153 APLLFIVTP
-162 TELRIYNNYL
+162 TELKIYNNYQ

-192 LLTDLETQRRE
+192 LLTNLETQRRE
-203 LAPYNRILLESGE
+203 LAPYNRTLLESGE
-216 YWRLAED
+216 YWRRTEG

-247 TRIRTRANCS
+247 TRIKARETTAQIS
-257 HVSAENIVSIV
+257 TENIVSIV

-283 RKDSNGESVFPKDF
+283 RKDSNGESVFPKGF
-297 YAQFSFGSTICNQY
+297 YEQFSFGTTVCNQY

-317 KEATYKLFSV
+317 KEATYNLFSV

-339 IQNEREIITEDD
+339 IDNEREIITEGD
-351 LEELKSFLLGNSDL
+351 LEELKSFLLGDSDL

-420 AYPWEGEFKPI
+420 VYPWEGNYEPI
-431 SIIDPSCGSGIFL
+431 SVIDPSCGSGIFL
-444 VEVYRRIVC
+444 VEAYRRIVC
-453 RWMRSNGVSQ
+453 RWMRTNGVSQ
-463 ITNKQLTAILKE
+463 ITNKQLNTILKE

-522 VSDFFDNTLDDRLTK
+522 VSDFFDNKLDVRLKK
-537 YDVVIGNPP
+537 YDIVIGNPP
-546 WQSQLTQKAVEY
+546 WQSQLTEKSVEY
-558 IKKNNYVVGDKQIA
+558 INDNHYIVGDKQIA

-578 CAMICKE
+578 CTTICKE
-585 TGVVCLLMPSKGL
+585 TGVICLLMPSKGL
-598 LFNRSTQS
+598 LFNRSAKS
-606 SIYRKRLFEENAV
+606 SIYRKRLFGENTV

-641 AIIYYPQK
+641 AIIYYPKKQ
-649 PANNDSSIF
+649 NQSDSAIF
-658 YCTPKPHYSL
+658 YCTPKPQYSL
-668 QDTKKF
+668 LDTKKF
-674 SIDPTDICRIPNDLV
+674 SIDPTDICRIPSDLV
-689 CDDRIWKIA
+689 YDDRIWKIA

-710 KMQST
+710 RLQST
-715 YPSLDEFLANHN
+715 YPALNKFLSNHN
-727 MQSAEGFK
+727 MTSAEGFK

-740 LFYDGFANLPIVDA
+740 LVYDGFNDLPIVDVNE
-754 KAFYPFYMQEELLWN
+754 FFPFYIREEMLTCN
-769 NNDNTFER
+769 KDNTFER
-777 ISNKNLSIFK
+777 VSNKNLSIFK
-787 APHLVMKQSH
+787 APHLIMKQSH

-802 LAAVLDYDAIFNHSL
+802 FASVLDYDAIFNHSL
-817 LGFSGEERMLKYL
+817 LGISGDERILKYL

-835 SKLFS
+835 SKIFS

-866 IPEPSEEILSKAVEI
+866 IPEPSEKMLEKAVEI
-881 YEHIKQSGDESVMDP
+881 YDHIRLSCDESAMDP
-896 FVYEVYKLK
+896 FIFEVYRLK
-905 DYETYLVSD
+905 EYETYLVSD
-914 ALGYIYDYFAKKADS
+914 ALNYIYNYFDRKANS
-929 VALKKP
+929 IAFRKP
-935 SIDVYQKYYSTLMD
+935 SIEVYKRYYCTLMD
-949 VLKNSLGQAFT
+949 VLRNSLGQAFI
-960 PEASFYIGESP
+960 PKASFYIGESP
-971 LSILALS
+971 LSILVLS
-978 ISGNNGGNLT
+978 IGESNDGNLQ
-988 FFDSNE
+988 FFDNNE
-994 STERCLSQL
+994 STEHCLSQL
-1003 DSLLTEERHN
+1003 DSLLTEERFN
-1013 IYIRRNVRVYGND
+1013 IYIRRNVRVYGKD

-1051 FSDIMNAKG
+1051 FSDIMKAKG

>member
-1 MLDIK
+1 
-6 GKALSYLDI
+6 
-15 CSIQRDNTLRNVFE
+15 
-29 IGTSVS
+29 
-35 PIHFLLSV
+35 
-43 DVTFCLHFIIFALVA
+43 
-58 RKKEFGMDEK
+58 MDQK
-68 LNGIFAHLDITG
+68 LNGIFSHLDIND

-87 DNYSELTAFQELFY
+87 NNIDDLTAFQRLFY
-101 NQAKSKIGIDA
+101 EQAKSKIGVDA
-112 VYFLRDEE
+112 VFFLRDEE
-120 GVAKIPLIYFS
+120 GIAKIPLIYFS
-131 ILEDD
+131 MLEDD
-136 NVANAAKLHSLS
+136 DSTKAAQLHSLS

-162 TELRIYNNYL
+162 TELKIYNNYQ
-172 TPKKKDGSLDPEAG
+172 TPKKKDGALDPEAG
-186 LIDTIS
+186 LMDTIN
-192 LLTDLETQRRE
+192 LLTDLEEQRQK

-216 YWRLAED
+216 YWRQAEG

-247 TRIRTRANCS
+247 TRIKSRATATQIS
-257 HVSAENIVSIV
+257 TENIVSIV

-297 YAQFSFGSTICNQY
+297 YEQFSFGTSVCEQY

-317 KEATYKLFSV
+317 KEATYNLFGV

-339 IQNEREIITEDD
+339 IDNEREVITDGD
-351 LEELKSFLLGNSDL
+351 LEELKSFLLGDSDL

-420 AYPWEGEFKPI
+420 VYPWEGNYESI
-431 SIIDPSCGSGIFL
+431 SIMDPACGSGIFL
-444 VEVYRRIVC
+444 VEAYRRIVC
-453 RWMRSNGVSQ
+453 RWMRTKGVSQ

-475 CIYGVDLN
+475 SIYGVDLN

-513 PKLVNTNLI
+513 PKLVNENLI
-522 VSDFFDNTLDDRLTK
+522 VSDFFDNAVNSRITK
-537 YDVVIGNPP
+537 YDIVIGNPP
-546 WQSQLTQKAVEY
+546 WQSQLTNEA
-558 IKKNNYVVGDKQIA
+558 NNYLKENKYIVGDKQIA

-578 CAMICKE
+578 CASICKE
-585 TGVVCLLMPSKGL
+585 NGVTCLLMPSKGL
-598 LFNRSTQS
+598 LFNRSPKS
-606 SIYRKRLFEENAV
+606 RAYRKRFFDENTV

-625 SIYRR
+625 SIYRK

-649 PANNDSSIF
+649 HNENDAPIF
-658 YCTPKPHYSL
+658 YCTPKPQYSL

-674 SIDPTDICRIPNDLV
+674 SIDPMDICRIPSDLV
-689 CDDRIWKIA
+689 YDDRIWKIA

-710 KMQST
+710 RLQST
-715 YPSLDEFLANHN
+715 YPSLEQFLLNHN
-727 MQSAEGFK
+727 MKSAEGFK

-740 LFYDGFANLPIVDA
+740 LIYDGFANFPIIDA
-754 KAFYPFYMQEELLWN
+754 KKFYPFYMQKDIHSN
-769 NNDNTFER
+769 NEDNTYER
-777 ISNKNLSIFK
+777 ISNNNLAIFK
-787 APHLVMKQSH
+787 APHLIMKQSH

-802 LAAVLDYDAIFNHSL
+802 FASVLDYDAIFNHSL
-817 LGFSGEERMLKYL
+817 LGISGDERMLKYL

-835 SKLFS
+835 SKVFS

-859 GDIRTIP
+859 GDIRTVP
-866 IPEPSEEILSKAVEI
+866 IPEPSEETLEKAVVI
-881 YEHIKQSGDESVMDP
+881 YDHIKLCGDESAMDG
-896 FVYEVYKLK
+896 FVFGVYRLK
-905 DYETYLVSD
+905 EYETYLVSD
-914 ALGYIYDYFAKKADS
+914 ALDYIYNYFDKKSNS
-929 VALKKP
+929 VAFKKP
-935 SIDVYQKYYSTLMD
+935 STDMYQKYYLTLMD
-949 VLKNSLGQAFT
+949 VLRNSLGLSFA
-960 PEASFYIGESP
+960 PKASFYIGESP

-978 ISGNNGGNLT
+978 FEENSGNSLN

-994 STERCLSQL
+994 STEQCLYQL
-1003 DSLLTEERHN
+1003 DSLLTEERYN
-1013 IYIRRNVRVYGND
+1013 IYIRRNVRIYGKD
-1026 AIYIVKP
+1026 TIYIVKP

-1051 FSDIMNAKG
+1051 FSDIMKAKG

>member
-1 MLDIK
+1 MNQQLNGIF
-6 GKALSYLDI
+6 SYLDI
-15 CSIQRDNTLRNVFE
+15 ND
-29 IGTSVS
+29 
-35 PIHFLLSV
+35 
-43 DVTFCLHFIIFALVA
+43 
-58 RKKEFGMDEK
+58 
-68 LNGIFAHLDITG
+68 

-87 DNYSELTAFQELFY
+87 NNIDSLTAFQRLFY
-101 NQAKSKIGIDA
+101 EQAKSKIGVDA

-120 GVAKIPLIYFS
+120 GIAKIPLIYFS
-131 ILEDD
+131 MLQDD
-136 NVANAAKLHSLS
+136 DSAKAAQLHSLS

-153 APLLFVVTP
+153 APLLFIVTP
-162 TELRIYNNYL
+162 TELKIYNNYQ
-172 TPKKKDGSLDPEAG
+172 TPKKKDGSLDPKAG

-192 LLTDLETQRRE
+192 LLTDLEVQRQK
-203 LAPYNRILLESGE
+203 LAPYNRMLLESGE
-216 YWRLAED
+216 YWRRAEG

-247 TRIRTRANCS
+247 TRIKSRANAAQIS
-257 HVSAENIVSIV
+257 TENIVSIV

-297 YAQFSFGSTICNQY
+297 YEQFSFATTVCKQY

-317 KEATYKLFSV
+317 KEATYSLFGV

-339 IQNEREIITEDD
+339 IDNEREVITDGD
-351 LEELKSFLLGNSDL
+351 LEELKSFLLGDSDL

-420 AYPWEGEFKPI
+420 VYPWEGDYEPI

-444 VEVYRRIVC
+444 VEAYRRIVC
-453 RWMRSNGVSQ
+453 RWMRTTGVSQ
-463 ITNKQLTAILKE
+463 ITNEQLTAILKE

-513 PKLVNTNLI
+513 PKLVNENLI
-522 VSDFFDNTLDDRLTK
+522 VSDFFDNALDSRLTK
-537 YDVVIGNPP
+537 YDIVIGNPP
-546 WQSQLTQKAVEY
+546 WQSQLTNEA
-558 IKKNNYVVGDKQIA
+558 NNYLKENKYIVGDKQIA
-572 QAFSIK
+572 QAFPIK
-578 CAMICKE
+578 CASICKE

-598 LFNRSTQS
+598 LFNRSPKS
-606 SIYRKRLFEENAV
+606 RAYRKRFFDENTV

-625 SIYRR
+625 SIYRK

-641 AIIYYPQK
+641 AIIYYPK
-649 PANNDSSIF
+649 KLDENNTTIF
-658 YCTPKPHYSL
+658 YCTPKPQYSL

-674 SIDPTDICRIPNDLV
+674 SIDPTDICRIPSDLV
-689 CDDRIWKIA
+689 YDDRIWKIA
-698 MWGSPRDLELID
+698 MWGNPRDLELID
-710 KMQST
+710 RLQST
-715 YPSLDEFLANHN
+715 YPSLDQFLLNHN
-727 MQSAEGFK
+727 MKSAEGFK

-740 LFYDGFANLPIVDA
+740 LIYDGFANLPIVDA
-754 KAFYPFYMQEELLWN
+754 KNFYPFYMQEEMLLN
-769 NNDNTFER
+769 NEDNTYER
-777 ISNKNLSIFK
+777 ISNNNLAIFK
-787 APHLVMKQSH
+787 APHLIMKQSH

-802 LAAVLDYDAIFNHSL
+802 FASVLDYDAIFNHSL
-817 LGFSGEERMLKYL
+817 LGISGDERILKYL

-866 IPEPSEEILSKAVEI
+866 IPEPSDGMLARAVEI
-881 YEHIKQSGDESVMDP
+881 YDYIKLCGDESTMDA
-896 FVYEVYKLK
+896 FVFDVYRLK
-905 DYETYLVSD
+905 KYETYLVSD
-914 ALGYIYDYFAKKADS
+914 ALDYLYNYFDRKSSSIAFN
-929 VALKKP
+929 KP
-935 SIDVYQKYYSTLMD
+935 TKEMYQKYYSTLMD
-949 VLKNSLGQAFT
+949 VLDNSLGQAFS
-960 PEASFYIGESP
+960 PQASFYIGESP
-971 LSILALS
+971 LSILVLS
-978 ISGNNGGNLT
+978 VNGTGSSDLT

-994 STERCLSQL
+994 ATEQCLSQL

-1013 IYIRRNVRVYGND
+1013 IYIRRNVRVYGKD

-1045 RDADEL
+1045 RDADEI
-1051 FSDIMNAKG
+1051 FSDIMRAKG